1 VATAAQSGTYT
12 VTVTDQNNCTATAS
26 APFTVLPA
34 VQTSISGPP
43 VICPGASANFSASG
57 NFTQYTWSSGG
68 NSANIQVSQN
78 GNYIVTVTDANGC
91 TGTAAKPLTIS
102 TPPSPN
108 LTVAPY
114 ACNNQMAIAT
124 ASGQGTYLWSTGA
137 TTANLATTANGNYTV
152 TVTDALGCTG
162 TATQAINIPANPQ
175 VGITGPTQVCAGASA
190 QLLASGSFNQYSWS
204 NGQNNATITLTQSG
218 NYTVTVTDI
227 NNCTATANAQLTVLP
242 QVLPTLNGITL
253 ICPGSNSTFGVNG
266 NFIQYNWSNGSM
278 TPQITV
284 NQGGTFSV
292 TVTDAN
298 GCTGVSQRDLSIATP
313 PAPQINTAPY
323 ACNNQLSLSTG
334 TGFVT
339 YTWSTGSTQAVTSV
353 QSNGNYTVTVT
364 DALGCTGTAVQI
376 AAIPANPAVQVSGTP
391 AVCAGDQSVFTA
403 SGAYPNYTWSNG
415 QTSASITVSQAGAYK
430 VTVKD
435 NNGCTATAQLALVV
449 NPLSA
454 TNREL
459 ISCFVQDT
467 GKVVQYLTN
476 KFGCDSIVTTHTAL
490 SPPVAAE
497 AKVSSN
503 FNGYSVPCDGSS
515 TGVALVTPTG
525 GVPPFSYAWSNAAT
539 TAQLNN
545 LPAGNYAVTIIDANG
560 CKTNT
565 TVSLTAPQPL
575 LPALTTVPVECFKP
589 GVIELVQIAGGTPP
603 YTVACNNKEFPADG
617 ITPVLFES
625 LAPGAYTVEVT
636 DANGCT
642 ITEPVNLVAPSGTVS
657 AFSDSA
663 WVNAG
668 AKVTLEAPKG
678 VNQLSISWTPA
689 TGLSC
694 ADCPKTIATIL
705 ETTRYTVVLKGYGA
719 CEVRGDYFFQV
730 RPKVFV
736 PNVIQPSSN
745 NNNIFTI
752 YSAEDGDID
761 IKVLQIYTRWG
772 EKVEEI
778 RNFKANGPTGWAGDF
793 RGQPTLPGVYVYYAE
808 VKLADGTEYVLK
820 GDVTVV
826 R

>member
-1 VATAAQSGTYT
+1 LAGSY
-12 VTVTDQNNCTATAS
+12 S
-26 APFTVLPA
+26 
-34 VQTSISGPP
+34 
-43 VICPGASANFSASG
+43 
-57 NFTQYTWSSGG
+57 
-68 NSANIQVSQN
+68 
-78 GNYIVTVTDANGC
+78 VTVTDAGGC
-91 TGTAAKPLTIS
+91 SATQSFSISQPTALTATVTTSPIS
-102 TPPSPN
+102 CAGGLGS
-108 LTVAPY
+108 AS
-114 ACNNQMAIAT
+114 II
-124 ASGQGTYLWSTGA
+124 ASGGTSPYTYSWSSGGSGTSAAG
-137 TTANLATTANGNYTV
+137 LANGNYTV
-152 TVTDALGCTG
+152 TVTD
-162 TATQAINIPANPQ
+162 
-175 VGITGPTQVCAGASA
+175 V
-190 QLLASGSFNQYSWS
+190 
-204 NGQNNATITLTQSG
+204 
-218 NYTVTVTDI
+218 
-227 NNCTATANAQLTVLP
+227 
-242 QVLPTLNGITL
+242 
-253 ICPGSNSTFGVNG
+253 
-266 NFIQYNWSNGSM
+266 
-278 TPQITV
+278 
-284 NQGGTFSV
+284 
-292 TVTDAN
+292 
-298 GCTGVSQRDLSIATP
+298 
-313 PAPQINTAPY
+313 
-323 ACNNQLSLSTG
+323 
-334 TGFVT
+334 
-339 YTWSTGSTQAVTSV
+339 
-353 QSNGNYTVTVT
+353 
-364 DALGCTGTAVQI
+364 LGCTGTAVQL
-376 AAIPANPAVQVSGTP
+376 ASIPANPSVQVSGVP
-391 AVCAGDQSVFTA
+391 AVCAGEQSEFSA
-403 SGAYPNYTWSNG
+403 SGTYPQYTWSNG
-415 QTSASITVSQAGAYK
+415 QTGNSITVTQAGNYR

-435 NNGCTATAQLALVV
+435 DNGCTATAQLALVV
-449 NPLSA
+449 NLPSV
-454 TNREL
+454 TNYEL
-459 ISCFVQDT
+459 ISCFAQDT
-467 GKVVQYLTN
+467 GKVVKYLTN
-476 KFGCDSIVTTHTAL
+476 KFGCDSTVTTYTAL
-490 SPPVAAE
+490 SPPVAAA

-525 GVPPFSYAWSNAAT
+525 GVPPFSYTWSNAAT
-539 TAQLNN
+539 TAQINN
-545 LPAGNYAVTIIDANG
+545 LPAGNYAVTVRDANG
-560 CKTNT
+560 CETNT

-575 LPALTTVPVECFKP
+575 LPALTTDPVECFKP
-589 GVIELVQIAGGTPP
+589 GVIKLVQIAGGTPP
-603 YTVACNNKEFPADG
+603 YTVACNNNEFPADG

-642 ITEPVNLVAPSGTVS
+642 ITEPVSLVAPSGTVS

-678 VNQLSISWTPA
+678 FNPLSITWTPA

-719 CEVRGDYFFQV
+719 CEVRGDYLFQV

-808 VKLADGTEYVLK
+808 VKLADGTDYVLK